1 MENIK
6 RIKKRLALLF
16 TEEKSLIEEQE
27 YLAKLGERKNNKKNF
42 DNDLQL
48 QRDEKIQKKTIK

>member
-1 MENIK
+1 VENIK

-48 QRDEKIQKKTIK
+48 QRDEKIQKKII

>member
-1 MENIK
+1 VENIK